1 MLVESELLIF
11 RRPPSASLAAVG
23 EPYSSAVGL
32 LMEDPKSP
40 PEKGGPGA
48 GDAAGR
54 LKDKRRSRA
63 GLPKMVRRKHLEPGP
78 NLSSFAIPVRMTPLS
93 LRARCFRRL
102 PSVRVCSHMTTASV

>member
-1 MLVESELLIF
+1 MLEESELLIF

-54 LKDKRRSRA
+54 LKDKRRSVWGIGSRQDDA
-63 GLPKMVRRKHLEPGP
+63 GPTRVCHELSVEP
-78 NLSSFAIPVRMTPLS
+78 LSSV
-93 LRARCFRRL
+93 
-102 PSVRVCSHMTTASV
+102 

>member
-1 MLVESELLIF
+1 MLEESELLIF

-32 LMEDPKSP
+32 LMEDPTSP

-54 LKDKRRSRA
+54 L
-63 GLPKMVRRKHLEPGP
+63 
-78 NLSSFAIPVRMTPLS
+78 
-93 LRARCFRRL
+93 
-102 PSVRVCSHMTTASV
+102 